1 MKISHLVGS
10 FDWQSLSLPGS
21 EALSRSPLRRV
32 RSRALRAAT
41 RAVEAAMPL
50 RMMSAASLGF
60 RSNQS
65 VSCSWTTF
73 CTKVLASVLPSLVFV
88 WPSNCGSPSFTEM
101 IAVRP
106 SRTSSPVRLSSFSR
120 SSFLSRAYRLTSE
133 VSAARKPS
141 SCVPPSCVWI
151 AFAKE

>member
-10 FDWQSLSLPGS
+10 FDWQSDSLPGS
-21 EALSRSPLRRV
+21 EALSSRPLRRV

-41 RAVEAAMPL
+41 RAVAAWIDL
-50 RMMSAASLGF
+50 RMMSAASTGL

-65 VSCSWTTF
+65 LRCSCTTF

-88 WPSNCGSPSFTEM
+88 WPSNCGSPSLTEM

-106 SRTSSPVRLSSFSR
+106 SRMSSPARLSSFSR
-120 SSFLSRAYRLTSE
+120 SSFLSRA
-133 VSAARKPS
+133 
-141 SCVPPSCVWI
+141 
-151 AFAKE
+151 